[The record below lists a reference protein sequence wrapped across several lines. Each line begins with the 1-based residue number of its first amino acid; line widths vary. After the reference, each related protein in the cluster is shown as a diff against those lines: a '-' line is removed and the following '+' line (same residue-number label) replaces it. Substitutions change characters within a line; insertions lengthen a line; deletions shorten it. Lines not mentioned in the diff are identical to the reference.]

1 MGTQSLSDR
10 KSTTPTIVSRNA
22 MNPFGAKDLTARAAT
37 LSPVAASAREG
48 VITKA
53 PYYQSEFREDL
64 AEYVCTAPLATEVI
78 DAAIAAGHF
87 VAPASGLKA
96 AGLSFRA
103 APRRRRPEHPNA
115 AAQNQSLEHAMN
127 LNPAFLRK
135 SRIKS
140 LSKWPYRDTHTVM
153 CNGEPS

>member
-22 MNPFGAKDLTARAAT
+22 MTPFGAKDLTARTAT
-37 LSPVAASAREG
+37 LSPVAASVREG

-78 DAAIAAGHF
+78 DAGHF
-87 VAPASGLKA
+87 VAAASGLKA

-115 AAQNQSLEHAMN
+115 APQNQSLEHAMN

>member
-37 LSPVAASAREG
+37 LSAVAASVRAG

-64 AEYVCTAPLATEVI
+64 GCRTELPSGTTTTATRASKRRTTEP
-78 DAAIAAGHF
+78 IA
-87 VAPASGLKA
+87 
-96 AGLSFRA
+96 
-103 APRRRRPEHPNA
+103 
-115 AAQNQSLEHAMN
+115 
-127 LNPAFLRK
+127 
-135 SRIKS
+135 
-140 LSKWPYRDTHTVM
+140 
-153 CNGEPS
+153 